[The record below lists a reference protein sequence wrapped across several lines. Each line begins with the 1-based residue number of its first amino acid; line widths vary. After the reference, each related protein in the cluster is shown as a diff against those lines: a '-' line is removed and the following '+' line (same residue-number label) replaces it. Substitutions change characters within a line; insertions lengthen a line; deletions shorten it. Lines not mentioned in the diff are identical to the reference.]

1 MTGARRA
8 RGKGAGE
15 APKTFVSWVAEPSS
29 SFARHRGTAG
39 EGAVWGRGSLGC
51 GPHNCCCWKPG
62 GGWGAG
68 LGSGAGSWGRGWV
81 RPERRGLERAR
92 SREDERGL
100 SVAPGAR
107 SPAPGGL
114 LSTYRA
120 HLPSHSRPFTG
131 CKSPRSSPPSS
142 SFGRALPPL
151 TSGNQRGLHRVV
163 GSSQM
168 LGPRPAD
175 PGSEEGKGR
184 VGEEDLG
191 EPRAWVRWALAAPP
205 ACCSGPPGLRP
216 GSPTAGKGSH

>member
-1 MTGARRA
+1 MGTWESGLRA
-8 RGKGAGE
+8 PQLLLLEAG
-15 APKTFVSWVAEPSS
+15 
-29 SFARHRGTAG
+29 R
-39 EGAVWGRGSLGC
+39 
-51 GPHNCCCWKPG
+51 
-62 GGWGAG
+62 G

-107 SPAPGGL
+107 PPAPGGL

-168 LGPRPAD
+168 LDPRPLD

-191 EPRAWVRWALAAPP
+191 EPTAWVRWALAAPP